1 LELFSLPLNRRIL
14 VLRALSAL
22 GCLVFLF
29 SITSPFLFARYPNS
43 IVPEDVN
50 MTKFW
55 SFKSNT
61 EQGNPFLRV
70 APKIYENWFFDY
82 WIKESAYRSEFL
94 ALFPLMFVAQLLT
107 LTTGVASIL
116 ARKGFLFYAPVVFCL
131 IVIALMAYLSMTA
144 KINWSWQYQEGFWLT
159 SLSLFLFLAV
169 FILEHRQGKNANIHN
184 LSKNLDTMSNT
195 K

>member
-1 LELFSLPLNRRIL
+1 LPLKSRVL

-43 IVPEDVN
+43 TVPEDMN

-55 SFKSNT
+55 SFKSYT

-70 APKIYENWFFDY
+70 VFKTYENWYFDY
-82 WIKESAYRSEFL
+82 WIKEGAYRSEFL

-107 LTTGVASIL
+107 LITGVASIL
-116 ARKGFLFYAPVVFCL
+116 TTKRFLVYVPVVFCS
-131 IVIALMAYLSMTA
+131 IVTALMTYVSMTG
-144 KINWSWQYQEGFWLT
+144 KIYWSWQYQEGFWLT
-159 SLSLFLFLAV
+159 LSSLFLFLAV
-169 FILEHRQGKNANIHN
+169 FIMNHRLEKNGLNKADSI
-184 LSKNLDTMSNT
+184 T
-195 K
+195 